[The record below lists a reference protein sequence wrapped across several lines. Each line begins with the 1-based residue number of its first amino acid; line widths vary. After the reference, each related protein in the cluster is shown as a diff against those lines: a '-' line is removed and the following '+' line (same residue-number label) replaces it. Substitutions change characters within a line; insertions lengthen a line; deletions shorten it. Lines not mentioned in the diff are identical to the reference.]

1 MGDAVR
7 AVTGLGI
14 GLLCAF
20 SVAGPVSAGTAPNA
34 FGDRSASVPP
44 ASEPPASEPPT
55 SEPTESESD
64 DTTPDDA
71 LVGAGEPDDDID
83 TTVAVV
89 AIGGFVALL
98 AVASWWMV
106 RRSDP
111 DAEPMPPGPP
121 PSELI

>member
-20 SVAGPVSAGTAPNA
+20 SVAGPISAGTAPNA

-44 ASEPPASEPPT
+44 ASEPPP

-64 DTTPDDA
+64 DTTPDNA